1 MIAQADASAAGAA
14 ASPATLLQALAALA
28 REAVLPLLEG
38 MFAACDGVLFD
49 LARTAAGTL
58 DEQRLLDFRCELQRK
73 REAIAARFVGQLTA
87 EFGHFQRPPAATGAI
102 GSEQLTLVPP
112 EQIER
117 QLFVAGGVA
126 RARSEAQ
133 LLLAELHERMR
144 SLSPAASGLDET
156 GNPLDP
162 GRIAQA
168 FLDACDDLESDMKC
182 VRLLCQQFDAHVL
195 GRLDGFYRRSNQ
207 VLIDARVLP
216 LATATAGR
224 GATAARC
231 VPEAV
236 AAATQRTQDGIRATD
251 RSDAGFVGGATDGD
265 GFGELSALLAR
276 VRGAGAP
283 LAVAR
288 IPAAGAASFAAALSV
303 RGGEL
308 AALLG
313 EVQAEAG
320 WPGTAAGAPV
330 DIRAALGEIAAR
342 RGTLPLGAG
351 DGDVV
356 DIVTL
361 IFDTVAD
368 DPNLPLAIQVLVSR
382 LQLPVLR
389 LALLDRGFFGDRA
402 HPARQLI
409 NAIARAGRGWDG
421 HDQESQDALLGQIRA
436 LVEAL
441 SADPRADREVF
452 ARALQQL
459 QECVERAEQR
469 AIKLERRTSEKAV
482 AEARLT
488 AAREAVHAVMRQ
500 KLDGRELPAALLG
513 FFENDWQRVL
523 QLFFLRN
530 GADSPEWLD
539 AVAMLDDLPRSL
551 APPADAP
558 GRGALA
564 RALPALYRR
573 LDEALGHTQG
583 DTLEAR
589 ERVEAIREL
598 HGTLLEPPAP
608 AVAQVVPIERARI
621 QPPPPI
627 PSRASDAAEVR
638 APLVQEPPRAVL
650 SLESLQRADAIPLG
664 AWFEFTDRNGSARR
678 CKLSARI
685 DETRMLLFCDRGGR
699 LVRESSRKG
708 FAYALQTGEW
718 RLIEDEPLLDRTLER
733 IAGDLRRQ
741 AGAA

>member
-1 MIAQADASAAGAA
+1 MIGQAEAKAAGTAT
-14 ASPATLLQALAALA
+14 SPTALLQALAALA
-28 REAVLPLLEG
+28 REAVLPLLDG
-38 MFAACDGVLFD
+38 MFAACDGMLFD

-58 DEQRLLDFRCELQRK
+58 DEQRLLDFRRELQRK
-73 REAIAARFVGQLTA
+73 REAIAARFVAQLTA
-87 EFGHFQRPPAATGAI
+87 EFGHFQRPPVVPGAI
-102 GSEQLTLVPP
+102 GIEQLTLVPP

-117 QLFVAGGVA
+117 QLFVAGGVT
-126 RARSEAQ
+126 RARSEAH

-144 SLSPAASGLDET
+144 SLSPAAAGVDAA

-168 FLDACDDLESDMKC
+168 FLDACEGIESDMKC

-195 GRLDGFYRRSNQ
+195 GRLDGFYRRSNE

-216 LATATAGR
+216 LAGATVGR
-224 GATAARC
+224 GATAARR
-231 VPEAV
+231 VPETV
-236 AAATQRTQDGIRATD
+236 AAGEQRAENGIRDTT
-251 RSDAGFVGGATDGD
+251 RRDAGFVGGATHGD

-283 LAVAR
+283 LAFAR
-288 IPAAGAASFAAALSV
+288 IPAASAESFTDAVPV

-313 EVQAEAG
+313 DLQAEAG
-320 WPGTAAGAPV
+320 WFGTAAGAPV
-330 DIRAALGEIAAR
+330 DIRGALGAIAAR
-342 RGTLPLGAG
+342 SGTLPLGAG
-351 DGDVV
+351 DRDVV

-441 SADPRADREVF
+441 TADPRADREAF

-459 QECVERAEQR
+459 QECVDRAEQR

-488 AAREAVHAVMRQ
+488 AAHEAVHAVMRQ
-500 KLDGRELPAALLG
+500 KLDGRELPVALLG
-513 FFENDWQRVL
+513 FLENDWTRVL

-530 GADSPEWLD
+530 GPDSPEWLD

-551 APPADAP
+551 VPPADAL

-564 RALPALYRR
+564 RALPALHRR
-573 LDEALGHTQG
+573 IDEALEHTQG
-583 DTLEAR
+583 DTVEAR
-589 ERVEAIREL
+589 SRVEAIREL
-598 HGTLLEPPAP
+598 HRQLLESPAP
-608 AVAQVVPIERARI
+608 VAAQVAPIERARI

-627 PSRASDAAEVR
+627 PSRASDAGEAR

-664 AWFEFTDRNGSARR
+664 AWFEFSDGNGSARR

-685 DETRMLLFCDRGGR
+685 EETRMLLFCDRGGR
-699 LVRESSRKG
+699 LLRESSRKA
-708 FAYALQTGEW
+708 FAYALQTGTW
-718 RLIEDEPLLDRTLER
+718 RLIEDGPLLDRTLER
-733 IAGDLRRQ
+733 IAGNLRRQ
-741 AGAA
+741 AGTG